1 MKLFPDPEKRKR
13 FMKSGLPWLVGIAWA
28 PIIGVLVAAAVGT
41 PVASLIG
48 WQATLVVTA
57 GITLLLLFL
66 LLKFFRRTRE

>member
-1 MKLFPDPEKRKR
+1 
-13 FMKSGLPWLVGIAWA
+13 MKSGLPWLVGIAWA
-28 PIIGVLVAAAVGT
+28 PIIGVLVTAAVGT
-41 PVASLIG
+41 PAASLIG